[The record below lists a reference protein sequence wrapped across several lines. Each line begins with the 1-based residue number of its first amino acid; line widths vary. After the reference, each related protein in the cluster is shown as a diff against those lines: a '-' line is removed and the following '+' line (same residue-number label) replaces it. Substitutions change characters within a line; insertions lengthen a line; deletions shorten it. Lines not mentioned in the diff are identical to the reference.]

1 MKFDNFQQMYRF
13 SRGEK
18 FHEPEE
24 FVEPAEEPK
33 TEPVEEKPK
42 KKAKKKKDKE
52 E

>member
-24 FVEPAEEPK
+24 FVEA
-33 TEPVEEKPK
+33 EPVEEKPK

>member
-18 FHEPEE
+18 FHEPKE
-24 FVEPAEEPK
+24 FVEPQA
-33 TEPVEEKPK
+33 EPVEEKPK